1 MFKIVNMATQ
11 QTSKAFIARLPEMT
25 DEQCARVVEWAKETC
40 VKSDLVMDKEGALQL
55 IAIRAREK
63 SARQLMGLLKTNF
76 KNWNITSVKQSGWL
90 KLIEE
95 NRYEEFRAPGMAPD
109 TEQEEPRIEGLR
121 PEPSCSDGAEHPE
134 ANASSPPR
142 WGSSPEGWKKRCAPL
157 HGRAYQKPSGP
168 SNSPGACGC
177 TDRAGDGLA
186 PPAESTRNNE
196 RVCPDRRSILAGA
209 EPTSTAPPGPPHRP
223 TGFLTSC
230 AVTILDD
237 SRRNAGKPLGRP
249 PGSRWERRER
259 RRGAPA
265 S

>member
-95 NRYEEFRAPGMAPD
+95 NRYEEFRTPGMAPGTD
-109 TEQEEPRIEGLR
+109 QEEPRIEGLR

-134 ANASSPPR
+134 ANAPSSPDGVAVARGGRSAAPR
-142 WGSSPEGWKKRCAPL
+142 CTVALTKNQAAP
-157 HGRAYQKPSGP
+157 A
-168 SNSPGACGC
+168 
-177 TDRAGDGLA
+177 T
-186 PPAESTRNNE
+186 PPAR
-196 RVCPDRRSILAGA
+196 A
-209 EPTSTAPPGPPHRP
+209 
-223 TGFLTSC
+223 
-230 AVTILDD
+230 AVPI
-237 SRRNAGKPLGRP
+237 ALGMALRP
-249 PGSRWERRER
+249 PLNLLGTTNVCAQTVE
-259 RRGAPA
+259 AY
-265 S
+265 